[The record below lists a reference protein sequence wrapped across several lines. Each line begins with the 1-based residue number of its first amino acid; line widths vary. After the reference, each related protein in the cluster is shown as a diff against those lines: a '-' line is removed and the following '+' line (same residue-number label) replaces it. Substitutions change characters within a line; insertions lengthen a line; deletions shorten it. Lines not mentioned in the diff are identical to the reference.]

1 MGKVLSGNGITRTGD
16 AAFSLIGGD
25 ELSDNE
31 RNELL
36 QLCRQRLVT
45 DSVFSGG

>member
-1 MGKVLSGNGITRTGD
+1 MEHGGDGITRIGNGAT
-16 AAFSLIGGD
+16 SLIGGD
-25 ELSDNE
+25 ELSDRE

-45 DSVFSGG
+45 DSVLSGG